1 MAVQAAGVTALR
13 PSPAARLRPCQAGQR
28 RTLKGELAFPDS
40 AVDRNHVG
48 PPPPPAPLD
57 AAPPQTLPQLGSC
70 AKQTARSLIAAPQ
83 QRMPSQQQQKTSLD
97 RHLPAAQCGKRC
109 VLQRQLQAPMA
120 SVVGK
125 QSRLMQ

>member
-1 MAVQAAGVTALR
+1 
-13 PSPAARLRPCQAGQR
+13 
-28 RTLKGELAFPDS
+28 
-40 AVDRNHVG
+40 
-48 PPPPPAPLD
+48 
-57 AAPPQTLPQLGSC
+57 
-70 AKQTARSLIAAPQ
+70 
-83 QRMPSQQQQKTSLD
+83 MPSQQQQKTSLD